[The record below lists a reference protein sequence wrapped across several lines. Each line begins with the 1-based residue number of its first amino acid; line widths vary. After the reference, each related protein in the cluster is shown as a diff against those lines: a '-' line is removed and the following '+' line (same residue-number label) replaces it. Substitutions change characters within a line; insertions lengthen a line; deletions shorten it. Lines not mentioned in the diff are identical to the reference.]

1 MAVLSDLLYRLRALF
16 RRKSVDAELDAELGF
31 HFERDVDKHVQAGL
45 THEEARRRARLKFGG
60 MYQIKEECHQARGV
74 RFIEMSLQ
82 DLRYALRMLRK
93 SPGFTLVAV
102 LTLAL
107 GIGANTA
114 IFSVAN
120 PILFRP
126 LPFRDPARLVT
137 VLEKKASQHLDW
149 LYATQISY
157 VEWQR
162 RSTTFDSISSYHGC
176 GYRMPGEG
184 EPHLLQGSCVSSTFF
199 PMLGVQPVLGHV
211 WSADQDMQGR
221 DHVALISNAL
231 WQQQFG
237 GTQDVI
243 GKSVIRTGD
252 GESFTIIGVLP
263 PDFQFVEDDISVWT
277 PPDINTAAPT
287 RFHDQFVFAHLK
299 PGITLEQ
306 AQSSMD
312 AIARQMETEFPK
324 SNTGWGVTVQPMQ
337 KYYSNLSNTRTTL
350 LVLLGAVGALLLIAS
365 ANVANLLLARAT
377 ARRAEITVRV
387 ALGAS
392 RWRLLRQLLTE
403 SLLLGLLG
411 GAAGFLLAW
420 AAFGSLIAMAPRMAT
435 FQPHAIRIDYQVL
448 LFSLAASLGVSILFG
463 LAPALRVSRKDSSDL
478 LRQAGRGFRGGVRD
492 RIARNVLVVSEVGL
506 ALCLMIGS
514 ALLLESLRNLQKDPL
529 GFASDHVLTMN
540 MCCLDQA
547 HFPAQPQVTAFYRQL
562 YDRLESLPGV
572 EAASTTT
579 SLPLRGFDG
588 GGSPFLIQGRPIPA
602 AGSEIL
608 SDSRLVGPSYF
619 STMKIPLLR
628 GRTFTAQDDEAHAP
642 VALINQ
648 AMVERFFPGENPL
661 GQQVQQMNTPP
672 FGRWLTVVG
681 VAANSRDRGLGK
693 ETRPTI
699 YITELQNSFGGAVIL
714 VRTKSDPLQMAESV
728 RGVVRS
734 MKSDLFLGRVS
745 TLEERLSE
753 SLSPQRFSVTL
764 VSLFTVLALGLALV
778 GVYGVMAYMVAQ
790 RTHEIGIRMAL
801 GAQPR
806 DMLKLVVGQGLRL
819 ALAGVAIGLVGALA
833 ATRLMTS
840 LLFGISAHD
849 PRTAICVCA
858 VLTTVTLLACYIPAR
873 RAMRADP
880 MVALRYE

>member
-16 RRKSVDAELDAELGF
+16 RRKAVDAELDAELGF

-60 MYQIKEECHQARGV
+60 MDQIKEECHQARGV

-350 LVLLGAVGALLLIAS
+350 LVLLGAVGALLL
-365 ANVANLLLARAT
+365 
-377 ARRAEITVRV
+377 
-387 ALGAS
+387 
-392 RWRLLRQLLTE
+392 
-403 SLLLGLLG
+403 
-411 GAAGFLLAW
+411 
-420 AAFGSLIAMAPRMAT
+420 
-435 FQPHAIRIDYQVL
+435 
-448 LFSLAASLGVSILFG
+448 
-463 LAPALRVSRKDSSDL
+463 
-478 LRQAGRGFRGGVRD
+478 
-492 RIARNVLVVSEVGL
+492 
-506 ALCLMIGS
+506 
-514 ALLLESLRNLQKDPL
+514 
-529 GFASDHVLTMN
+529 
-540 MCCLDQA
+540 
-547 HFPAQPQVTAFYRQL
+547 
-562 YDRLESLPGV
+562 
-572 EAASTTT
+572 
-579 SLPLRGFDG
+579 
-588 GGSPFLIQGRPIPA
+588 
-602 AGSEIL
+602 
-608 SDSRLVGPSYF
+608 
-619 STMKIPLLR
+619 
-628 GRTFTAQDDEAHAP
+628 
-642 VALINQ
+642 
-648 AMVERFFPGENPL
+648 RFE
-661 GQQVQQMNTPP
+661 
-672 FGRWLTVVG
+672 
-681 VAANSRDRGLGK
+681 
-693 ETRPTI
+693 
-699 YITELQNSFGGAVIL
+699 
-714 VRTKSDPLQMAESV
+714 
-728 RGVVRS
+728 
-734 MKSDLFLGRVS
+734 
-745 TLEERLSE
+745 
-753 SLSPQRFSVTL
+753 
-764 VSLFTVLALGLALV
+764 
-778 GVYGVMAYMVAQ
+778 
-790 RTHEIGIRMAL
+790 
-801 GAQPR
+801 
-806 DMLKLVVGQGLRL
+806 
-819 ALAGVAIGLVGALA
+819 
-833 ATRLMTS
+833 
-840 LLFGISAHD
+840 
-849 PRTAICVCA
+849 
-858 VLTTVTLLACYIPAR
+858 
-873 RAMRADP
+873 
-880 MVALRYE
+880 